1 MLDLSEAGIGP
12 GSLDTSFES
21 IGPCFEASVQRTEV
35 SENILFLQFRWDVS
49 GPLVQ
54 QNLPA
59 KSDLE
64 NLSFNLVFS
73 SDTSV
78 YRFTGKPVSQTT
90 GSMDLAGLVREGFEP
105 MSSLRVGRR

>member
-1 MLDLSEAGIGP
+1 MKDPSEAGIGP
-12 GSLDTSFES
+12 DSLGTSSELVAL
-21 IGPCFEASVQRTEV
+21 CFGAIVQRMEV
-35 SENILFLQFRWDVS
+35 SENILFLQFCWSVS

-64 NLSFNLVFS
+64 NLYSANLVFS

-78 YRFTGKPVSQTT
+78 YRFAGKPVSQTT
-90 GSMDLAGLVREGFEP
+90 GVAQSF
-105 MSSLRVGRR
+105 